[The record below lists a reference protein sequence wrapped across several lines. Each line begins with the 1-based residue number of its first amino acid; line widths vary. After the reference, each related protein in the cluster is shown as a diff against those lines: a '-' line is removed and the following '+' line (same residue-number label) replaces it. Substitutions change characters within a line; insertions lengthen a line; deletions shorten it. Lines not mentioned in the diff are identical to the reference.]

1 MSIALTDALIALSA
15 PSCRIVF
22 KRDPEAFLK
31 GRNLSPEEISAL
43 LTGDIATIWR
53 LARSTTSTD
62 PQQQFNRYA
71 KMNDILFEIADS
83 PVEAEPMV
91 EPNEEHD
98 LVAVNGLGQ
107 MAVDEDGRYYL
118 IVSDEAAN

>member
-1 MSIALTDALIALSA
+1 MSIALTDALIALAA

-22 KRDPEAFLK
+22 RRDPETFLK
-31 GRNLSPEEISAL
+31 DRNLSPEETSAL

-53 LARSTTSTD
+53 LARSTTSSD

-83 PVEAEPMV
+83 PVEVDPMV

-98 LVAVNGLGQ
+98 LVAVNDLSQ
-107 MAVDEDGRYYL
+107 VAVDEHGRYYL
-118 IVSDEAAN
+118 IVNDKVAD